1 MLKEHTLLPLFQKF
15 ITHSRNGKRLN
26 KDGTRIK
33 PQTVANYEYCYKLLV
48 GFSTD
53 KETPLIIYE
62 IRGNDKREHNKLKR
76 YWGGF
81 YKNFTDYLYQ
91 EKGCF
96 DNYVGQTIKMI
107 RTFFN
112 WCNTDIGLNTGQYYK
127 QFYIRK
133 EEIDIVTLSADQLR
147 FLLFNKDFEE
157 SLSKPLRCCKDV
169 FVIGC
174 MVGLR
179 YSDLCR
185 IKAANIE
192 QREDNHYLKMR
203 SKKTSTDTLVKLP
216 TSAIEI
222 IAKYKQNKNE
232 LLPTVSLFRFN
243 ENVKKIAQLAGWTN
257 LIPTRRSKKGM
268 QNQKNG
274 KLLAEKRF
282 CDVLSSHTMRR
293 TSITTMLTS
302 GMPEYVVRKISG
314 HTSDSKAFFRY
325 VSLAQSLMDKE
336 IDKMHINFQKQ
347 NTQFLSQ

>member
-1 MLKEHTLLPLFQKF
+1 MLKQHPLLPLFQKF
-15 ITHSRNGKRLN
+15 IKYSQNGKRLN
-26 KDGTRIK
+26 KDGSRIK
-33 PQTVANYEYCYKLLV
+33 SQTSDNYQYCFKLLV
-48 GFSTD
+48 DFST
-53 KETPLIIYE
+53 KKQTPLIIYE
-62 IRGNDKREHNKLKR
+62 IKGSDKREHNKLKK
-76 YWGGF
+76 YWNTF

-112 WCNTDIGLNTGQYYK
+112 WCNTDMGINTGSYHK

-147 FLLFNKDFEE
+147 FLLFDKDFEAL
-157 SLSKPLRCCKDV
+157 LSKPLCHSKDV

-185 IKAANIE
+185 IKATNIE
-192 QREDNHYLKMR
+192 QREGNCYLKMR
-203 SKKTSTDTLVKLP
+203 SKKTNTDTLVKLSEP
-216 TSAIEI
+216 AIEI
-222 IAKYKQNKNE
+222 LNKYSKNKNT

-243 ENVKKIAQLAGWTN
+243 ENIKKIAELAGWTN
-257 LIPTRRSKKGM
+257 LIPNRRSKKGVHS
-268 QNQKNG
+268 QKNSAQT
-274 KLLAEKRF
+274 LDKRF
-282 CDVLSSHTMRR
+282 CDALSSHTMRR

-336 IDKMHINFQKQ
+336 IDKMHLNFQNQ
-347 NTQFLSQ
+347 NAKFLSA

>member
-33 PQTVANYEYCYKLLV
+33 LQTVANYEYCYNLLD
-48 GFSTD
+48 GFIID

-62 IRGNDKREHNKLKR
+62 IRGNDKREHSKLKR

-91 EKGCF
+91 EKCCF

-112 WCNTDIGLNTGQYYK
+112 WCNTDIGINTGLYYK

-133 EEIDIVTLSADQLR
+133 EEIDIVTLTADQLR
-147 FLLFNKDFEE
+147 FLLFDKSFEE

-169 FVIGC
+169 FVVGC
-174 MVGLR
+174 LVGLR

-185 IKAANIE
+185 IKATNIE
-192 QREDNHYLKMR
+192 QRDGNYYLKMR
-203 SKKTSTDTLVKLP
+203 SQKTNTDTLVKLP
-216 TSAIEI
+216 PPTIEI
-222 IAKYKQNKNE
+222 LEKYKQNKNT

-243 ENVKKIAQLAGWTN
+243 ENIKSIAQLAGWTN
-257 LIPTRRSKKGM
+257 LIPNLRSKKGI
-268 QNQKNG
+268 QSKKNAS
-274 KLLAEKRF
+274 KVAEKRF

-336 IDKMHINFQKQ
+336 IDKMHLNFQKQ
-347 NTQFLSQ
+347 NTQFVSL